1 MADDYPKLLYLNM
14 LGNNHFPVRTDTL
27 NYFITFKL
35 GQKYSSSCVKQKPDG
50 KTLLCILQSCGIYSD
65 IICKVPIV
73 RFYSGIYHAI

>member
-35 GQKYSSSCVKQKPDG
+35 GQKYSSSCVKQKTWQQDFALYTP
-50 KTLLCILQSCGIYSD
+50 ILWNL
-65 IICKVPIV
+65 
-73 RFYSGIYHAI
+73 